1 MLSYIYVFCSLQK
14 MERMTIISK
23 IYVSDWVI
31 TMNFWDMK
39 GDSLVTK
46 LSNRHKRHYAIT
58 TTERERIYVEYA
70 RVSYFSKCMKLF

>member
-1 MLSYIYVFCSLQK
+1 M
-14 MERMTIISK
+14 ISK

-39 GDSLVTK
+39 GDSTVKK
-46 LSNRHKRHYAIT
+46 LSNRHTRHYAIT
-58 TTERERIYVEYA
+58 TKETERIYAEYA